1 MEGTADTQLG
11 FIFTIGIIGLLFLAG
26 ALIAFMVIYQR
37 RVLAEKLKTNRLES
51 DFNQR
56 MIRVTIESQ
65 ENERKRFAKD
75 LHDEVGLI
83 LQALNLTIARIA
95 NESDKKQVQDLVN
108 EFTETV
114 RRISWDLMPSSLE
127 RFGLTEALDEL
138 CTRFTERGT
147 TPIKFEK
154 TGRAAALDKNQ
165 EILLY
170 RIVQEAIN
178 NALKHARASEIK
190 VLLDCTNDLT
200 IRVRDNGIGF
210 AFPDGEHRSPNQYGL
225 GLYNMESRARLLG
238 GTLHFEKNMPSG
250 THVVIHLPLH
260 GRV

>member
-1 MEGTADTQLG
+1 MEETADTQLG
-11 FIFTIGIIGLLFLAG
+11 FIFTLGIISLLFLAG
-26 ALIAFMVIYQR
+26 ALITFMVVYQK
-37 RVLAEKLKTNRLES
+37 RVLAEKLKSNNLES
-51 DFNQR
+51 EFNQR
-56 MIRVTIESQ
+56 MVRVTIESQ
-65 ENERKRFAKD
+65 ESERKRFAKD

-95 NESDKKQVQDLVN
+95 NESDRKQVQELVD

-138 CTRFTERGT
+138 CTRLTERGS

-154 TGRAAALDKNQ
+154 TGKVAALDKSQ

-190 VLLDCTNDLT
+190 VLLNCAEDVT
-200 IRVRDNGIGF
+200 IRVSDNGIGF
-210 AFPDGEHRSPNQYGL
+210 TLPHSDHHSPNQYGL

-238 GTLHFEKNMPSG
+238 GTMHFEKNTPSG
-250 THVVIHLPLH
+250 TDVVIHIPFY